1 MDKKI
6 VHYKIFKNDEELTQF
21 QKEHGIGIIS
31 IVPFT
36 QGMKLDYD
44 TKDADAEISIG
55 VFVVFYNKEN

>member
-21 QKEHGIGIIS
+21 QKEHDIGIIS
-31 IVPFT
+31 IIPFT

-44 TKDADAEISIG
+44 TKDA
-55 VFVVFYNKEN
+55 KWKK